1 MIEERGGAD
10 DRSYPSCTHEV
21 GLHVLG
27 RVRCGQQMGGGQNS
41 ASPPIR
47 VLLYHVLRCL
57 GGLRSHLVHV
67 EGRRC
72 RVCSRRHLYNFLPT
86 DIVQDMSDKSRGFE
100 GPDVSWSTRRLS
112 RSSPESRR

>member
-1 MIEERGGAD
+1 MMEERGGAD
-10 DRSYPSCTHEV
+10 GRSYPSCTHEV

-67 EGRRC
+67 EDVAYVLVVTYTIFFPLTLC
-72 RVCSRRHLYNFLPT
+72 RT
-86 DIVQDMSDKSRGFE
+86 
-100 GPDVSWSTRRLS
+100 
-112 RSSPESRR
+112 